1 MASLRTIGRRR
12 TSVLRRIKAIWNPS
26 WFQDGRRSQGYFEG
40 WYLKCVDAA
49 GDHPVAVIPG
59 IALDPDGEQSHALVQ
74 LIRSGG
80 RTTYWEFPLDQ
91 FRFAPSG
98 FEIEIGPNRFTSRGM
113 DLDLTGESGVLKGH
127 LEFGTWKAWTITLL
141 SPGAMGWYRFVPFME
156 TYHGVLGFDHAVSG
170 LLEIDGE
177 ELVFDGGRG
186 YAEKDWGRSFPSSW
200 IWAQSNNFTMN
211 GSEQVGTS
219 VMISVA
225 RIPWMGG
232 SFVGFVVGFLHED
245 RLHRFTT
252 FNGARMV
259 RLSVHDGSANLAFER
274 GGSRLEVTITGMSP
288 GKLRSPVM
296 GTMDGT
302 VWEGLDARI
311 VVELRENDELVFSG
325 TGRTAGVELMD
336 DADEL
341 GAGVHHT
348 RGS

>member
-12 TSVLRRIKAIWNPS
+12 TSVFRRIRAIWNPA
-26 WFQDGRRSQGYFEG
+26 WFQDGRRSGGYFEG
-40 WYLKCVDAA
+40 WYFKCVDAT

-59 IALDPDGEQSHALVQ
+59 IALGPDGDRSHAFVQ

-80 RTTYWEFPLDQ
+80 RTTYWEYPLEQ
-91 FRFAPSG
+91 FRFAASD
-98 FEIEIGPNRFTSRGM
+98 FELEIGPNRFTPRGM
-113 DLDLTGESGVLKGH
+113 DLDLHGEPGVLKGH
-127 LEFGTWKAWTITLL
+127 LEFDTWKAWPVTPL

-156 TYHGVLGFDHAVSG
+156 TYHGVLGFDHEISG
-170 LLEIDGE
+170 RLQIDGE

-200 IWAQSNNFTMN
+200 IWAQSNNF
-211 GSEQVGTS
+211 SEDGAERVGTS

-232 SFVGFVVGFLHED
+232 AFVGFVVGFLHEGRLHQFTTYNGTRMD
-245 RLHRFTT
+245 RL
-252 FNGARMV
+252 
-259 RLSVHDGSANLAFER
+259 SIHDGSANLAFER
-274 GGSRLEVTITGMSP
+274 MRDRLEVTITGMSP

-311 VVELRENDELVFSG
+311 VAELRENGRLVFSG
-325 TGRTAGVELMD
+325 TGRMAGVELMD

-341 GAGVHHT
+341 GAGVHHK
-348 RGS
+348 REG